1 MREST
6 LLHAKRNIDA
16 VGEDYGVKTWISLD
30 GQLYVELSSGK
41 SYELSENEIKYQ
53 AIEYLKSEISY
64 IENNF

>member
-6 LLHAKRNIDA
+6 LLHAKRNIDTI
-16 VGEDYGVKTWISLD
+16 GEDYGVKVWISLD
-30 GQLYVELSSGK
+30 KKLYVELSSGR